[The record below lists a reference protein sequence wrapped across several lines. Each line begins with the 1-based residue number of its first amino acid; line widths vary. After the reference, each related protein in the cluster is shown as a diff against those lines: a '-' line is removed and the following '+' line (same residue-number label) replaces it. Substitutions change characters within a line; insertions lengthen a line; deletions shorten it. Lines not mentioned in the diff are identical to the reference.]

1 MTVGRLVIANP
12 QSRSG
17 RTGRTWPET
26 ERRLRAVLGAVD
38 VVLTERPGH
47 AASLA
52 RQAAERGVRTI
63 LAGGGDGTVSEVAA
77 GVLSSGFAADVA
89 IGLLPLGSGGDLMR
103 SLEIPRSLAGACEV
117 IARGRIR
124 RIDAGRVRHLDR
136 SGQRTEGWFVN
147 EASIGV
153 SADVVQQVARM
164 SKRFGGE
171 VAFAAGAV
179 RSIARLQPALTRVTV
194 DGKQVYE
201 GETTL
206 VAACNGRCFGGGMQI
221 APDARLDDGWLDVVV
236 GPAFPRLAL
245 VARLLPRLYAGTHL
259 DHPDIDCHRGRSVEI
274 EPLGDGAPAPVEA
287 DGEWLGRLPLKVDVV
302 PGALR
307 VLAPEPAR

>member
-1 MTVGRLVIANP
+1 MTAARLVIANP

-26 ERRLRAVLGAVD
+26 ERQLRAALGDID
-38 VVLTERPGH
+38 VVVTERPGH
-47 AASLA
+47 ATSLA
-52 RQAAERGVRTI
+52 REAAERGVHTI
-63 LAGGGDGTVSEVAA
+63 LAGGGDGTISEVSA
-77 GVLSSGFAADVA
+77 GVLSSGCAEDVA
-89 IGLLPLGSGGDLMR
+89 VGLLPLGSGGDLMR
-103 SLEIPRSLAGACEV
+103 SLGVPRSIGGACEV
-117 IARGRIR
+117 IARGDTC
-124 RIDAGRVRHLDR
+124 RIDAGRLQYLDR

-153 SADVVQQVARM
+153 SADVVQQVSGM

-179 RSIARLQPALTRVTV
+179 RAITRLQPARTRVTV
-194 DGKQVYE
+194 DGKRVYE
-201 GETTL
+201 GATTL

-221 APDARLDDGWLDVVV
+221 APGARVDDGWLDVVV
-236 GPAFPRLAL
+236 GPAFPRLSL
-245 VARLLPRLYAGTHL
+245 IARLLPRLYAGTHL

-274 EPLGDGAPAPVEA
+274 QPLGDEPPAPVEA
-287 DGEWLGRLPLKVDVV
+287 DGEWLGRLPLKVEIV

-307 VLAPEPAR
+307 VLAPSS